1 MLSHRC
7 HKFNTYP
14 NVYSREKIFLLMG
27 NSKTNLII
35 RLSQLNFQGDKSKI
49 ANDGKQPLR
58 ATKV

>member
-7 HKFNTYP
+7 HKFNPYP

-27 NSKTNLII
+27 NSKINLII

-49 ANDGKQPLR
+49 ANGKQPLR